1 MKRLLLL
8 LCVLAMLLTMTFFVG
23 CTDDEEGN
31 PDGNNPQTEQGKEDG
46 GNSDDEVVN
55 KDNTQ
60 NDDTAADIFDK
71 DPHVS
76 DNLQ

>member
-1 MKRLLLL
+1 MKRFLLL

-31 PDGNNPQTEQGKEDG
+31 PDGNTPETEQGKDG

-71 DPHVS
+71 DPVVS
-76 DNLQ
+76 DTLQ